1 MEINHLCCETLE
13 KGRIMVASFWRFLEV
28 LESHRLWRRVV
39 NDLVG
44 KNQQHSPGTKL
55 CFGFI
60 LTQFA
65 SDLKV
70 AGLTNHRR
78 RIKRSFSFQANLGEE
93 NNKTRVGGTN
103 TDVVRPPVC
112 GTTSCRDARWRELN
126 KRRVV
131 VSHTNIQS
139 LCLQN
144 NSRIPKQ
151 N

>member
-1 MEINHLCCETLE
+1 MRLLR
-13 KGRIMVASFWRFLEV
+13 KAGLWLPVFGGFLEV

-39 NDLVG
+39 NNLVG
-44 KNQQHSPGTKL
+44 KNQQHSPGTKP

-93 NNKTRVGGTN
+93 NNKTSVGGTN

-112 GTTSCRDARWRELN
+112 GTSCRDARWSELTN
-126 KRRVV
+126 RRVV

-144 NSRIPKQ
+144 NNRIPKQ